1 MRRATP
7 RLEPL
12 GPLPTV
18 RVGCPGRAVRVRRVR
33 AAVRPGP
40 DDPGGARRHETGD
53 CGRPQRPR
61 PLEPRLGRPVVRSE
75 LVGAGRTAGRPG
87 GPGTGSAPPC
97 PLPTGPRN

>member
-7 RLEPL
+7 RLEPH

-40 DDPGGARRHETGD
+40 DDPGGVRRHETGD
-53 CGRPQRPR
+53 RGRSQRPP
-61 PLEPRLGRPVVRSE
+61 PLEPRPGRLVVRPE
-75 LVGAGRTAGRPG
+75 PPRAGRADGGRGRPG
-87 GPGTGSAPPC
+87 TGARSRTR
-97 PLPTGPRN
+97 LPTGP